1 MKHDGHPACIDFFYV
16 WNDYLI
22 LNNLMWGNWAE
33 AFHGAEIANMDAK
46 GMMEEA
52 QKVGPAAR

>member
-1 MKHDGHPACIDFFYV
+1 MTDAQLESIFFYV
-16 WNDYLI
+16 RNDYLI
-22 LNNLMWGNWAE
+22 LNNLMWGNLAE
-33 AFHGAEIANMDAK
+33 AFRGAEIANMDAK